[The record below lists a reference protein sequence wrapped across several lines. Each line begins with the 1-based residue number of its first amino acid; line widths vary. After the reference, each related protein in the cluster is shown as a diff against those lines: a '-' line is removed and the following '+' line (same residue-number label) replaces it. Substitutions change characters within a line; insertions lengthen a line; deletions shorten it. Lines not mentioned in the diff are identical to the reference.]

1 MQRRRARRPRAR
13 TSLVE
18 SASIR
23 VRVHG
28 LRLQPKIEQSPA
40 SSRSPPTSSS
50 FLKRLGKDAAR
61 RSATSPRASSR
72 STPTRSSPRTWPGS
86 GRGTRIV
93 LTGRPRRGYLV
104 SAGGPKETVE
114 TVSAPDDSRDIASMS
129 REQRDALKRELL
141 AAHPELAKPFR
152 VVT

>member
-1 MQRRRARRPRAR
+1 
-13 TSLVE
+13 
-18 SASIR
+18 
-23 VRVHG
+23 
-28 LRLQPKIEQSPA
+28 
-40 SSRSPPTSSS
+40 
-50 FLKRLGKDAAR
+50 
-61 RSATSPRASSR
+61 
-72 STPTRSSPRTWPGS
+72 
-86 GRGTRIV
+86 
-93 LTGRPRRGYLV
+93 V